1 MLYKFLIHRVR
12 HFYSYITFCIQ
23 GLTLIV
29 RVVLIP
35 KNVRKKTNDQYVSF
49 RLSMLSTETVCQ
61 CQYILRTF
69 VATESNV
76 FFMKSQ

>member
-1 MLYKFLIHRVR
+1 MLYKFLIHCVR

-23 GLTLIV
+23 GLTFIV
-29 RVVLIP
+29 RIVLIP
-35 KNVRKKTNDQYVSF
+35 NNVIPNKNRSICF